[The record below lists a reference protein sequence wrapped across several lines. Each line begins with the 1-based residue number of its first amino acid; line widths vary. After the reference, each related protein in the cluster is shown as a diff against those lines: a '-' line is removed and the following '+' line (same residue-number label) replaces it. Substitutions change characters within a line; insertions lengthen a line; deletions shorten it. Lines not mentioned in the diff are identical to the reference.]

1 MSKRKKDVFL
11 NVRVE
16 KILDDPDVPNIRGP
30 LIGDTVELQE
40 SIKIRGVEEP
50 LWVRV
55 FFGQAGF
62 YYLIDGHRRLAAA
75 KIIGLKEI
83 PVLVKD
89 VGPAQG
95 VELMLTADMRE
106 KQPHIVLGESGVVVG
121 GLCWAFHYE
130 IEQGKRQIDVAA
142 ARGVT
147 ADVVGAYNS
156 LFTDL
161 TEVKKA
167 VANGRL
173 AITVYS
179 LFKHSSWEFKTYL
192 MARKK
197 LSARSVRKEIRD
209 WPITKEKM
217 KSGSARGSDEKVVVG
232 QDKEAPEVVEAL
244 PTAAHIN
251 SAYVNI
257 LAIEDRGF
265 ERTDFE
271 LMGRLIDLLMELRG
285 QGSIK

>member
-11 NVRVE
+11 NVQVK
-16 KILDDPDVPNIRGP
+16 KIIDDPDVPNIRGP
-30 LIGDTVELQE
+30 LVGDTIELQA

-50 LWVRV
+50 LWVRP
-55 FFGQAGF
+55 GHEKF

-75 KIIGLKEI
+75 RIVGLKEI

-89 VGPAQG
+89 IGPAQG

-106 KQPHIVLGESGVVVG
+106 KQPHIVLGESGRVVG

-130 IEQGKRQIDVAA
+130 LGQGKRQIDIAA

-156 LFTDL
+156 LYDDL
-161 TEVKKA
+161 TEVKQA

-179 LFKHSSWEFKTYL
+179 LFKHADWEFKIYL

-197 LSARSVRKEIRD
+197 LSARSVRKEISD
-209 WPITKEKM
+209 WPTTKK
-217 KSGSARGSDEKVVVG
+217 KLKDGSARGPGEKAVVG
-232 QDKEAPEVVEAL
+232 QDKEVPRVVSAL

-257 LAIEDRGF
+257 LAIEDR
-265 ERTDFE
+265 ELEKTDFE
-271 LMGRLIDLLMELRG
+271 LMDRLLKLVKDTLRIDYE
-285 QGSIK
+285 

>member
-1 MSKRKKDVFL
+1 MSKRKKDIFL
-11 NVRVE
+11 NVQVE
-16 KILDDPDVPNIRGP
+16 KIIEDPDVPNIRGP
-30 LIGDTVELQE
+30 LVGDTVELQE

-50 LWVRV
+50 LWVRP
-55 FFGQAGF
+55 GREGF
-62 YYLIDGHRRLAAA
+62 YYLIDGHRRLAAVR
-75 KIIGLKEI
+75 IIGLNEI
-83 PVLVKD
+83 PVLIKD
-89 VGPAQG
+89 IEPSQG
-95 VELMLTADMRE
+95 IELMLTADMRE
-106 KQPHIVLGESGVVVG
+106 KQPHIVLDKNGRVVG

-130 IEQGKRQIDVAA
+130 IEGGKRQIDIAA

-156 LFTDL
+156 LYEDL
-161 TEVKKA
+161 TEVKQA

-192 MARKK
+192 MSRKK

-209 WPITKEKM
+209 WPITKGKLRD
-217 KSGSARGSDEKVVVG
+217 GSAREPDEKVVVG
-232 QDKEAPEVVEAL
+232 QDKEVKPQEAEL

-257 LAIEDRGF
+257 LTIQDRLFEPTDIE
-265 ERTDFE
+265 
-271 LMGRLIDLLMELRG
+271 LLIRLHALVLDTLKSEG
-285 QGSIK
+285 VS